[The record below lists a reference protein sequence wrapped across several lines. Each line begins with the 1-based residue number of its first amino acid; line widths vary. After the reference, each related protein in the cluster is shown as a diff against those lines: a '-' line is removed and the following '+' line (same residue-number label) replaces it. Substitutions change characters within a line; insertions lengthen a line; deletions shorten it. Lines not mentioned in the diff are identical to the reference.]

1 MKKSKLVTCTF
12 GFIAMFSLLSCQIPS
27 YTGSNSG
34 VTDTSATDE
43 IPSADTSSITDTEAE
58 RETKDSYTV
67 DVDLPEDYVRGF
79 DASYVYYYETDC
91 SKSYYETDGT
101 QTDIFTILKNHGVN
115 TVRLRLWVDP
125 DNAVTNGVVDDS
137 FTNSQ
142 GMNNLE
148 RTISL
153 AARAKKAGL
162 KVLLD
167 FHYSDSWADPGKQI
181 IPYSW
186 QSITSAT
193 GMAEKISSYT
203 TEVLTSMKDANCEPD
218 YVQVGN
224 EIDSGILLHTKYDGS
239 STTVA
244 STTISGKVGTDN
256 FTAYLKAGCTAVR
269 SFNSDIK
276 IILHVTNR
284 KPTSVITQSISSS
297 LDYDILGLSYY
308 PWESSH
314 GTIASLREN
323 VKNFKDTYKKDVMV
337 VESSMYWNYGEYDSN
352 YSDLSYAA
360 QHLIDPDTSTIY
372 SDLTTATVT
381 YNSTDTTIV
390 EGSISNQANSFRHI
404 IEESADCGA
413 LGIFA
418 WGGDMQ
424 GEWKYAFFD
433 YDGKAMKSLDIFNVN
448 TSE

>member
-1 MKKSKLVTCTF
+1 MKKSKLVKCTF
-12 GFIAMFSLLSCQIPS
+12 GLIAMFSFFSCQIPS

-43 IPSADTSSITDTEAE
+43 IPAADTSSITDTEAE
-58 RETKDSYTV
+58 REVKDSYFV
-67 DVDLPEDYVRGF
+67 DVDLPDDYVRGF

-91 SKSYYETDGT
+91 SKKYCETDGT
-101 QTDIFTILKNHGVN
+101 ETDIFTILKNHGVN
-115 TVRLRLWVDP
+115 TIRLRLWVDP

-137 FTNSQ
+137 FTESQ
-142 GMNNLE
+142 GMNNLT

-153 AARAKKAGL
+153 ASRAKEAGL

-181 IPYSW
+181 IPYAW
-186 QSITSAT
+186 QSITTADE
-193 GMAEKISSYT
+193 MAEKISSYT
-203 TEVLTSMKDANCEPD
+203 TEVLTSMKEADCEPD

-239 STTVA
+239 STTAA
-244 STTISGKVGTDN
+244 SSTIAGTVGSTN
-256 FTAYLKAGCTAVR
+256 FTAYLKAGCDAVR
-269 SFNSDIK
+269 SFNSNIK

-323 VKNFKDTYKKDVMV
+323 VNEFKETYGKEVMV

-360 QHLIDPDTSTIY
+360 QHLIDPDTSAVY
-372 SDLTTATVT
+372 SDLTTTSVT
-381 YNSTDTTIV
+381 YNSTATTIL
-390 EGSISNQANSFRHI
+390 EGSVSNQANSFRHI
-404 IEESADCGA
+404 IEESVDCGA
-413 LGIFA
+413 SGFFA
-418 WGGDMQ
+418 WGGDLQ
-424 GEWKYAFFD
+424 GDWKYAFFD
-433 YDGKAMKSLDIFNVN
+433 YDGKAMDSIEIFNVSK
-448 TSE
+448 SE